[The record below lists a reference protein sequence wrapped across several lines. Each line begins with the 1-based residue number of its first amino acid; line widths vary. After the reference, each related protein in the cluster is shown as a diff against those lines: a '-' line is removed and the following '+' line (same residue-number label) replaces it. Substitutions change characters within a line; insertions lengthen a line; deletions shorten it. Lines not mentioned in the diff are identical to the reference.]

1 MLELIWSAE
10 GVGEEVPKLI
20 RSATM
25 KLFVLVWRGGSDERS
40 ARSE

>member
-25 KLFVLVWRGGSDERS
+25 KLFVFVWRGVEG
-40 ARSE
+40 